1 MTERDEDEPA
11 AAHPVANGK
20 RRRRWPYV
28 TGAVVVVLVGLGPWI
43 WYVWLPGYRPSLDE
57 QERFGVD
64 VSNHQGEIDWER
76 VAGDDIEFAY
86 IKATEGG
93 DFVDDSFEANWDGAD
108 AAGLARGAY
117 HFFTLCRPG
126 DVQAANFLGTVPDD
140 PDALPPAIDLELAG
154 NCSHRP
160 SREWVEEEVG
170 VFVDE
175 VESATGQ
182 PVVFY
187 VGDDFAGTYEVR
199 SDLDRPIWHRRI
211 LIHPEF
217 DDWWIWQFSG
227 RSSVDGI
234 EGDADLNVMRGA
246 APRESHDPLRD

>member
-1 MTERDEDEPA
+1 MTERDDDAPAEPR
-11 AAHPVANGK
+11 VENGK

-28 TGAVVVVLVGLGPWI
+28 
-43 WYVWLPGYRPSLDE
+43 S
-57 QERFGVD
+57 
-64 VSNHQGEIDWER
+64 
-76 VAGDDIEFAY
+76 
-86 IKATEGG
+86 GG
-93 DFVDDSFEANWDGAD
+93 
-108 AAGLARGAY
+108 Y

-126 DVQAANFLGTVPDD
+126 DQQAANFLGTVPDD

-154 NCSHRP
+154 NCSARP
-160 SREWVEEEVG
+160 SRQWVEQEVG
-170 VFVDE
+170 VFIDE

-187 VGDDFAGTYEVR
+187 IGDDFAGEYEFR

-234 EGDADLNVMRGA
+234 EGDADLDVMRGA
-246 APRESHDPLRD
+246 APEAHLTVNGNSRRRVRIGGSVP